1 MKGRASL
8 SLIRNTIR
16 RLSVYQPG
24 KPVEQVKR
32 ELGLEDV
39 VKLASNE
46 NPLGPS
52 LQAVRAMEEAL
63 KEVRLYPDN
72 DCYNLMR
79 ALERHVGMSEDCL
92 IIGRGSD
99 EVIHLIGLAF
109 VNPGEE
115 VIMADPAFALH
126 ESTAIVMDATPVMV
140 PIRDYKHDLR
150 AMREA
155 VTPRTKLVFISNPHN
170 PTGTIVTAEEV
181 ERFMEA
187 LSDGLVVVFDEAY
200 QEYVTSAE
208 YPDSLQYVREG
219 RNAVVLRTFSKIYAL
234 AGLRVGYGIAPP
246 HIMEHLKRVRQPFNV
261 SSVAQAA
268 ATASLGDKD
277 QVERSRRVNEEGKR
291 YLEQEFRRLGLR
303 FAPSEAN
310 FIFVDLERDSV
321 EVFRKLLKQGVI
333 VRTGDIFG
341 LPTHIRVTI
350 GTRRENEKFVRAL
363 ERVLGQTA

>member
-1 MKGRASL
+1 M
-8 SLIRNTIR
+8 
-16 RLSVYQPG
+16 SVYQPG
-24 KPVEQVKR
+24 KPIEQVKR
-32 ELGLEDV
+32 ELGLQDV

-46 NPLGPS
+46 NPLGASP
-52 LQAVRAMEEAL
+52 QAVKAIEEAL
-63 KEVRLYPDN
+63 KDVRLYPDN
-72 DCYNLMR
+72 DCYDLTR
-79 ALERHVGMSEDCL
+79 ALQRHVGTSEDCL
-92 IIGRGSD
+92 IVGRGSD

-126 ESTAIVMDATPVMV
+126 ESTAIVMDAIPVMV

-155 VTPRTKLVFISNPHN
+155 ITPRTKLVFIANPHN

-181 ERFMEA
+181 ERFM
-187 LSDGLVVVFDEAY
+187 DGLPDGLLVAFDEAY
-200 QEYVTSAE
+200 REYVTSDD
-208 YPDSLQYVREG
+208 YPDSLQYVKEG
-219 RNAVVLRTFSKIYAL
+219 RNVVVLRTFSKIYAL

-246 HIMEHLKRVRQPFNV
+246 RIMEHLKRVRQPFNV
-261 SSVAQAA
+261 SSLAQAA
-268 ATASLGDKD
+268 ATASLGDKE

-291 YLEQEFRRLGLR
+291 YLEQQFRRLGLR
-303 FAPSEAN
+303 FPPSQAN
-310 FIFVDLERDSV
+310 FIFVDLQRDSV

-350 GTRRENEKFVRAL
+350 GTQRENEKFIRAL
-363 ERVLGQTA
+363 EKALDRTA